1 MQPFVA
7 GALLGLTLGAVVG
20 PRVLVSARQGL
31 PRRPGRTEVWLTGA
45 LFALG
50 VYGLFSLPEWLVPDP
65 ALVSLMNG
73 FGCLAYVLLRSKEEA
88 ARWPLPIRLMQ
99 VFAGVLLLMIAARAA
114 FPYLVDSPATPIR

>member
-1 MQPFVA
+1 MQPLVA
-7 GALLGLTLGAVVG
+7 GALLGLTLGVVIG
-20 PRVLVSARQGL
+20 PRVLVSARQRL
-31 PRRPGRTEVWLTGA
+31 PRRPGRAEVWITGA

-88 ARWPLPIRLMQ
+88 TRWPLAIRLMH
-99 VFAGVLLLMIAARAA
+99 VFAGVMLLMITARAA
-114 FPYLVDSPATPIR
+114 FSYLVDSLATPTR